1 LEHAVIRSRWAGAP
15 GRLVLARRLVL
26 PAAAAAA
33 LITALAGCEAGTNA
47 PTLQF
52 HPPTDSA
59 TENAGTIAI
68 RNLFVLGA
76 PLGRDLAAGSSASVF
91 LALINTGAPGT
102 QDTLVSISARGTA
115 TSVTLPAGGIPVKA
129 GHPIYYAGPFPQ
141 IVLTDLLRPLASGT
155 AIRLV
160 LSFAREGS
168 VSIDVPVMPRAGQ
181 YATLAPPSVTTLAPP
196 QVTAS
201 PAATAPTTHPGTA
214 VKPIPAA
221 KASP

>member
-26 PAAAAAA
+26 AAAAAAA
-33 LITALAGCEAGTNA
+33 LIPVLAGCEAGTSA

-91 LALINTGAPGT
+91 LALINTAPDRP
-102 QDTLVSISARGTA
+102 DTLVSITAPGTA
-115 TSVTLPAGGIPVKA
+115 ASVTLPAGGIPVTA
-129 GHPIYYAGPFPQ
+129 GHPVYYAGPFAQ
-141 IVLTDLLRPLASGT
+141 VVLRDLIRPVRSGSAVRLQLNFAS
-155 AIRLV
+155 A
-160 LSFAREGS
+160 GS
-168 VSIDVPVMPRAGQ
+168 VTIEVPVMPRAGQ
-181 YATLAPPSVTTLAPP
+181 YATLATPSVPP
-196 QVTAS
+196 GPV
-201 PAATAPTTHPGTA
+201 ATAPAHHPATA
-214 VKPIPAA
+214 ATPTPT
-221 KASP
+221 ASARP